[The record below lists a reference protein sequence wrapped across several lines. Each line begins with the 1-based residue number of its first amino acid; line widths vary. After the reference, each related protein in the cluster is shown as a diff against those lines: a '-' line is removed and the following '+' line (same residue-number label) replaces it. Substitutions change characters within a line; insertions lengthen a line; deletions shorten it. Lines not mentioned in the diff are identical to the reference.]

1 DNLLVVLGIKNKL
14 KALSFLKK
22 IEKQEKQY
30 LEKIDYQGVTIF
42 ENTNL
47 KKKIPY
53 AALVDNKLIISE
65 DYQSIEQAIDAYQNK
80 DSLAN
85 LDNAQQIFSQQTD
98 IKNPLAKIYFTNY
111 AGLIET
117 FAPPEA
123 LWGIN
128 IMLLKDQK
136 PMVMAIG
143 TKEKALHFQ
152 SIIDFNF
159 QSKALDD
166 KSRKNKLLDD
176 FPENTIALISS
187 QKINHIWSST
197 SQNAGISSYLQ
208 QLIWILTSNPYLD
221 VDQDIFSWMDGE
233 FALGIIPT
241 NTAIIPELGTGIGAA
256 IALETND
263 PATAKA
269 SLDKIENAIQQNV
282 QITPSQKTSVG
293 KTITEWQMPNEPF
306 TFAYSWIDDDSLF
319 FTVGDSV
326 MDTIGNK
333 SIASINESSKFE
345 EIAEELPNNNLSSL
359 YLNMSSITEIINRL
373 PLEAKSTISPETME
387 LLNSMEGLG
396 ATVSVSD
403 KSKSQFD
410 LLVQFKTF

>member
-1 DNLLVVLGIKNKL
+1 
-14 KALSFLKK
+14 
-22 IEKQEKQY
+22 
-30 LEKIDYQGVTIF
+30 
-42 ENTNL
+42 
-47 KKKIPY
+47 
-53 AALVDNKLIISE
+53 
-65 DYQSIEQAIDAYQNK
+65 IEQAIDAYQNK
-80 DSLAN
+80 GSLAN

-111 AGLIET
+111 AGLIKT

-293 KTITEWQMPNEPF
+293 KTITEWQIPNEPF